1 MKYDWYKL
9 LQSILDV
16 GEEMIV
22 CGAEVSRV
30 EDSIERMCESYG
42 ANYERINVFIITS
55 NIQVTL
61 ETPDGRILTQIRRL
75 IRHGTNFDKLDYL
88 NDLSRYI
95 CANQPDYDEIQE
107 RLQEVMSRPEPR
119 KLLKIFGAVII
130 AASFTVFFGGN
141 WLDSIAAGFVG
152 LVIVLMELFFA
163 KHEPNQVIYNFIVS
177 FVSGVAALLLVKL
190 GLGDHVDKIMIG
202 GIMLLIPGIA
212 MTNSVR
218 DMLIGDVMSGWF
230 RLLNALLIAGAIACG
245 FALSIILIGGGS
257 I

>member
-75 IRHGTNFDKLDYL
+75 VRQGTNFDRLDYL

-141 WLDSIAAGFVG
+141 
-152 LVIVLMELFFA
+152 
-163 KHEPNQVIYNFIVS
+163 Q
-177 FVSGVAALLLVKL
+177 
-190 GLGDHVDKIMIG
+190 
-202 GIMLLIPGIA
+202 ML
-212 MTNSVR
+212 
-218 DMLIGDVMSGWF
+218 
-230 RLLNALLIAGAIACG
+230 
-245 FALSIILIGGGS
+245 
-257 I
+257 

>member
-1 MKYDWYKL
+1 MKQDWDKL

-42 ANYERINVFIITS
+42 APYERINVFIITS

-75 IRHGTNFDKLDYL
+75 IRHGTNFDRLDYL
-88 NDLSRYI
+88 NALSRYI
-95 CANQPDYDEIQE
+95 CENKPDYDEIQE
-107 RLQEVMSRPEPR
+107 RLNEVMSRPEPR
-119 KLLKIFGAVII
+119 RLLKIFGAVII

-141 WLDSIAAGFVG
+141 WMDSIAAGFVG
-152 LVIVLMELFFA
+152 LVIVLMELYLA
-163 KHEPNQVIYNFIVS
+163 SHEPNQIIYNFVVS
-177 FVSGVAALLLVKL
+177 FVSGVTALLLTKI
-190 GLGDHVDKIMIG
+190 GLGDNVDKIMIG

-218 DMLIGDVMSGWF
+218 DMLIGDIMSGWL
-230 RLLNALLIAGAIACG
+230 RLLSALLIAGAIACG

>member
-1 MKYDWYKL
+1 MKYDWDKL

-42 ANYERINVFIITS
+42 APYERINVFIITS

-75 IRHGTNFDKLDYL
+75 IRYGTNFDRLDYL
-88 NDLSRYI
+88 NALSRYI
-95 CANQPDYDEIQE
+95 CENKPDHEEIQQKLE
-107 RLQEVMSRPEPR
+107 EVMSRPEPG
-119 KLLKIFGAVII
+119 KFLKIFGAVVI

-141 WLDSIAAGFVG
+141 WLDCIAAGFVG
-152 LVIVLMELFFA
+152 LVIVLMELYFSR
-163 KHEPNQVIYNFIVS
+163 HESNQIIYNFIVS
-177 FVSGVAALLLVKL
+177 FVSGLAALLLTKA

-212 MTNSVR
+212 MTNAIR
-218 DMLIGDVMSGWF
+218 DMLIGDIMSGWL
-230 RLLNALLIAGAIACG
+230 RLLSAVLIAGAIACG